1 MVSIEIVP
9 PGPGAEAAALSRVV
23 SSALADPAVTR
34 LIVSPPAGHACP
46 DLFFAQVV
54 GVVMRHERL
63 DVELAYVAPAT
74 TAATRA
80 YGLPHGEAAR
90 VLAEN
95 GVAQELPLIRDDAA
109 TVLVGRAR
117 HLGVPSTELRE
128 QTAGHREQAAGHAKL
143 HGETYVDSVRLFDG
157 DVRGVVIEPLTQA
170 PGVRARLDRRLPIL
184 STGLTGNRWLSGRAV
199 QTGGTNLVVEREGV
213 LTPRIVKR
221 STFYRHHLDWKLVR
235 P

>member
-80 YGLPHGEAAR
+80 YGLPHGEGAR

-117 HLGVPSTELRE
+117 HLGVPSTEL
-128 QTAGHREQAAGHAKL
+128 REQAAGHAKL